1 MVNTHRSART
11 QSLIVHL
18 LLYEVRLYQLL
29 PISTSRTTV
38 MAIQTRSSTS
48 LPHRRLTRSSP
59 SHLKAAE
66 LAATRNR
73 ASAVAQRLRNNEL
86 ASLQLTKPKLQRRSL
101 QVVKPK
107 LQRPSVKVAKVAK
120 VISKA
125 GKVTKRKGNES
136 GIRYEGPGYSA
147 KAKRA
152 KHPSYKEC
160 VICADSKEL

>member
-1 MVNTHRSART
+1 MVNTYRSART

-18 LLYEVRLYQLL
+18 LLCKVRFYRSL
-29 PISTSRTTV
+29 PTSTSSTEV
-38 MAIQTRSSTS
+38 MAIQTRSSTFN
-48 LPHRRLTRSSP
+48 PHRPLTRSSP

-86 ASLQLTKPKLQRRSL
+86 ASLRFTKPRLQRRSL

-125 GKVTKRKGNES
+125 GKVTKRKGKES

-147 KAKRA
+147 EAKRA

-160 VICADSKEL
+160 VICADSKES